1 MAPSRFCA
9 SARPWSAASR
19 YQRSASAKLRAT
31 PSPLRY
37 IVASCVWQT
46 ASPARAFASQLAST
60 GFVVAVADAGVA
72 IFAADAVAVADDA
85 GREGADAVTAATRVA
100 GGGVAAA
107 GRGFTSTGIG
117 GGAYV
122 GATPAFA
129 VTFAGFGEPADATVA
144 GRTLAGGT
152 VFGR

>member
-1 MAPSRFCA
+1 
-9 SARPWSAASR
+9 
-19 YQRSASAKLRAT
+19 
-31 PSPLRY
+31 
-37 IVASCVWQT
+37 
-46 ASPARAFASQLAST
+46 
-60 GFVVAVADAGVA
+60 VA

-152 VFGR
+152 VFGRAADATARGAEDATAGRAVDAAIAGLADATTAGAP